1 MGADAARIPNQYI
14 FLLDSRQATTLH
26 ADDESASVY
35 ELPEL
40 VDTSRVGFV
49 HDQSAAAA
57 SVPEHAG
64 AALVTA
70 SPAAPAGKDCADT
83 DTRDPTAAATD
94 TVTSFLNIGP
104 PLLTSTLTL
113 RHKEVNEPVRGY
125 GGRMGAMEG
134 IVDSHVHLLPGR
146 IGEKV
151 RAIFETGE
159 TAGRFTLAYPSAHDR
174 VVAQLRAEGVGAV
187 WSLPYAHKAG
197 VAEGLNEASAA
208 TAARFTDDTFR
219 VTGGATVHPDDADP
233 AGIVHRAVGV
243 HSLRVLKLHCS
254 VGDFGIDDPRLTPAL
269 GAAEQHRMPTVVHLG
284 HNPNGLTEGHELDGL
299 RTVCARHPGL
309 PVVLAH
315 FGHHSAPEAVE
326 LFGEFTNF
334 HADLTPVVTS
344 APNVTAG
351 MLARWSDR
359 ILFGSDAPNT
369 AVSVTDHLAWL
380 GSFGLDDGMLTA
392 ITSGNARRLVDSVV
406 A

>member
-1 MGADAARIPNQYI
+1 MG
-14 FLLDSRQATTLH
+14 
-26 ADDESASVY
+26 
-35 ELPEL
+35 
-40 VDTSRVGFV
+40 
-49 HDQSAAAA
+49 
-57 SVPEHAG
+57 
-64 AALVTA
+64 
-70 SPAAPAGKDCADT
+70 
-83 DTRDPTAAATD
+83 
-94 TVTSFLNIGP
+94 
-104 PLLTSTLTL
+104 
-113 RHKEVNEPVRGY
+113 
-125 GGRMGAMEG
+125 G

-151 RAIFETGE
+151 RAIFEAGAR
-159 TAGRFTLAYPSAHDR
+159 AGRFALAYPSAHEH

-197 VAEGLNEASAA
+197 VAEGLNEASAV
-208 TAARFTDDTFR
+208 TAARFTGADFR
-219 VTGGATVHPDDADP
+219 VTGGATVHPDDPDP
-233 AGIVHRAVGV
+233 AGVVHRAVEV
-243 HSLRVLKLHCS
+243 HGLRVLKLHCS

-284 HNPNGLTEGHELDGL
+284 HDPNGLTEGHELAGL

-315 FGHHSAPEAVE
+315 FGHHSAPEAAE
-326 LFGEFTNF
+326 LFDEFPNF

-351 MLARWSDR
+351 MLSRWPER

-369 AVSVTDHLAWL
+369 ALSVTEHLAWL
-380 GSFGLDDGMLTA
+380 GSFGLDDAMLAA
-392 ITSGNARRLVDSVV
+392 ITSSNAGRLVDGVV